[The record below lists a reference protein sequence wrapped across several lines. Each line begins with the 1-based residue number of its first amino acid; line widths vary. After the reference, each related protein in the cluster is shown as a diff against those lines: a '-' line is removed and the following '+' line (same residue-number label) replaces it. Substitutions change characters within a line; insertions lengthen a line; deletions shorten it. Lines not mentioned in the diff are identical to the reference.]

1 MPGVASRPCSL
12 FLRVVRSLVCELPGF
27 NSPKYSD
34 LPVSIYGSR
43 IVAPFISAT
52 DDPRDYK
59 GPGTFDRVSK
69 WTYVLP
75 ATRMPKSSRV
85 QERNRM
91 NVLAT
96 TWHCSEQGHADIP
109 TVQRPKERN
118 WAHMGLRFALLL
130 MLLGQLIPFTAV
142 RANAQNLGTAP
153 AFNKAVQGQQATTV
167 EGTVLN
173 IVNWSCNVIAPVIG
187 IACLG
192 VGAWH
197 YKSGRG
203 FGGWLAT
210 GVGLMVIS
218 GLGRMAEGFIT
229 QAQGIN

>member
-1 MPGVASRPCSL
+1 MSEGAELGPHGSAIRTPSDVAWSDHSL
-12 FLRVVRSLVCELPGF
+12 HS
-27 NSPKYSD
+27 
-34 LPVSIYGSR
+34 GSSQC
-43 IVAPFISAT
+43 A
-52 DDPRDYK
+52 
-59 GPGTFDRVSK
+59 
-69 WTYVLP
+69 
-75 ATRMPKSSRV
+75 
-85 QERNRM
+85 
-91 NVLAT
+91 
-96 TWHCSEQGHADIP
+96 
-109 TVQRPKERN
+109 
-118 WAHMGLRFALLL
+118 
-130 MLLGQLIPFTAV
+130 
-142 RANAQNLGTAP
+142 NLGTAP

-173 IVNWSCNVIAPVIG
+173 IVNWSCNVIAPVVG